1 MYAVLFDHIN
11 YNISGTCSYAD
22 ILFLIDTSG
31 SIDTSPGGEYDQ
43 MIQFIT
49 QIIFTLSETIDVQF
63 ASITFSTMATLE
75 FGFGEFMTSDEVA
88 NAINATTHQ
97 GGYTNIADA
106 LKMARTKV
114 FGKPGDRDDVGNVII
129 LITNGVPTRN
139 TEQTIAQADLVKHR
153 GIRIMVVGIALDK
166 NENVDIF
173 YQISSHNYEVLREN
187 DFQSLGYIIMN
198 IEINMCG
205 VESDVPFAGDGTFGK
220 YCNT

>member
-1 MYAVLFDHIN
+1 MV
-11 YNISGTCSYAD
+11 
-22 ILFLIDTSG
+22 FLIDTSG

-63 ASITFSTMATLE
+63 ASITFSTVATLE

-97 GGYTNIADA
+97 GGYNNIADA

-129 LITNGVPTRN
+129 LITNGAPTRN
-139 TEQTIAQADLVKHR
+139 TEQIVPQVDLIKHR
-153 GIRIMVVGIALDK
+153 QIKLVVVVITT
-166 NENVDIF
+166 ENAPMKIF
-173 YQISSHNYEVLREN
+173 NTITNGRFILQN
-187 DFQSLGYIIMN
+187 DFQSLGNTVYYVKR
-198 IEINMCG
+198 EICSPTSS
-205 VESDVPFAGDGTFGK
+205 EDIPSSPFGK
-220 YCNT
+220 HSNNWLLLI